1 MSLLPPKQPSSTIIF
16 GLNKLPARYMA
27 IIMPLILSFMMS
39 GIVSFI
45 STLKSI
51 GLHEPHLLSNWLGAW
66 LISWIVAFPTVL
78 FVLPVARRFALL
90 FVQSPQS

>member
-1 MSLLPPKQPSSTIIF
+1 MRLSFSKPSPDKTIF

-45 STLKSI
+45 STLKSM

>member
-1 MSLLPPKQPSSTIIF
+1 MTLSSSNHRPDQTVF

-39 GIVSFI
+39 AIVSFI
-45 STLKSI
+45 STLKSM
-51 GLHEPHLLSNWLGAW
+51 GLQPDLLHSWLGAW

-90 FVQSPQS
+90 FVQSPQT

>member
-1 MSLLPPKQPSSTIIF
+1 MSLLPPKQPSSTTIF
-16 GLNKLPARYMA
+16 GLNKLPARYMT

-45 STLKSI
+45 STLKSM
-51 GLHEPHLLSNWLGAW
+51 GLHQPHLVSSWLGAW

-90 FVQSPQS
+90 FVHPPQA